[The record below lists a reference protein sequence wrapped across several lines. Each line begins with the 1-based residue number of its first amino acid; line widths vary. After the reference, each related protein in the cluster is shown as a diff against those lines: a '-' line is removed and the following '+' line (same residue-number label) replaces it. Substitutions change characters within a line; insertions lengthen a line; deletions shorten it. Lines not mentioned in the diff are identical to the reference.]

1 MPVVSVTESQNVD
14 AAGQLADVYEIVY
27 TIPGK
32 PGSFTVDVPKSGDAL
47 AAATQAISDL
57 NETVL
62 GLYAIP

>member
-14 AAGQLADVYEIVY
+14 AAGQLTDVYEITY
-27 TIPGK
+27 TIPNK

-47 AAATQAISDL
+47 AAATAAINDL